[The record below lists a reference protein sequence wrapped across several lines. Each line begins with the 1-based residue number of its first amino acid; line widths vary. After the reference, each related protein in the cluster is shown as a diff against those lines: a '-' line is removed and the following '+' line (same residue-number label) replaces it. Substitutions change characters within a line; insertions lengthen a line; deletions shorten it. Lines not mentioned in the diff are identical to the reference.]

1 MNREMLSLNI
11 LSLLKSKSYAPSN
24 LAGIAAALKL
34 KRKDFPVFR
43 DTIEKM
49 VKEGTVAHV
58 KGDRYCAT
66 KDLGLVA
73 GTIEFKQSGRA
84 QIRLE
89 NGETISVRSEDTGV
103 ALNGDKVLARIL
115 DERFGSRRKFR
126 NREKEMPV
134 SQKYA
139 RVIRIIERKL
149 TTVIGTLAR
158 SMNFWHVV
166 ADDPK
171 FFYDIIVA
179 DPKKSGVKPLPEEG
193 DKVVVKLFEWT
204 QKHINPSGE
213 IVENLGKSHTPMSE
227 YKAILIKYALETEFP
242 SEVLD
247 EVKVLPQEVSE
258 KDIEG
263 RLDLRNE
270 FVITIDPSD
279 AKDFDDALSFKRQPN
294 GILEIGVHIAD
305 VSYYVKPKTALD
317 KEARNRGNS
326 TYLVGTVLP
335 MLPFELS
342 NGLCSL
348 VEDKDRLVK
357 SVFLEFDAAGD
368 CKKVRFAN
376 SVIRSSK
383 RLTYEQAYAFL
394 KENDLN
400 IIKAVRPPAEY
411 STGSTG
417 KPLDEFDDAFLQK
430 LRTTIRQMW
439 GLASILRKK
448 RMRKGSFDLEMP
460 EIRIF
465 CDEQGYAQK
474 IVRREN
480 DESHQLVEEF
490 MLAAN
495 EAVARELFE
504 FHIPFISRVHD
515 DPEEEKLLDL
525 REYLEPFGI
534 FCGDLTRRREIVKTL
549 AAISSHPQSYILKTQ
564 FLKSL
569 KRAVYRASPDGH
581 FGLMKHYY
589 AHFTSPI
596 RRYADFTVH
605 RALNFYMQKMK
616 LATAP
621 KGRMSMDSQAAL
633 EGIANHISKTEQNST
648 DAERESKKVKLLEF
662 FERKIGTN
670 ETFEAVVTAMSSH
683 GFFVELTESMA
694 YGFVHTHTLHDDIYR
709 LNAEGTVM
717 RGRKT
722 GKTIKAGDKIKVYV
736 ESVDL
741 FKRQIDFAKSEI

>member
-1 MNREMLSLNI
+1 MNKELLALNI
-11 LSLLKSKSYAPSN
+11 LSLLKSKNYAPSN

-34 KRKDFPVFR
+34 QRKDFPVFR
-43 DTIEKM
+43 DVIEKM

-73 GTIEFKQSGRA
+73 GVIEFRQSGA
-84 QIRLE
+84 ASIRLE
-89 NGETISVRSEDTGV
+89 NGETISVRREDTGV
-103 ALNGDKVLARIL
+103 ALHGDKVLARIL
-115 DERFGSRRKFR
+115 DERFGSRRHR
-126 NREKEMPV
+126 RREKTMPSSV
-134 SQKYA
+134 KYA
-139 RVIRIIERKL
+139 RVIRIIERKRTKL
-149 TTVIGTLAR
+149 IGTLAR
-158 SMNFWHVV
+158 SMNFWRVV

-171 FFYDIIVA
+171 FFYDVIVA
-179 DPKKSGVKPLPEEG
+179 DPKKSGVKPVPDEG
-193 DKVVVKLFEWT
+193 DKVVVRLHDW
-204 QKHINPSGE
+204 QQRHINPSGE

-227 YKAILIKYALETEFP
+227 YKAILIKYGLDTEFP
-242 SEVLD
+242 AEVLA
-247 EVKVLPQEVSE
+247 EVEKLPKEVGAR
-258 KDIEG
+258 DIEG

-279 AKDFDDALSFKRQPN
+279 AKDFDDALSFRRLPG

-317 KEARNRGNS
+317 KEALSRGNS

-348 VEDKDRLVK
+348 VEGQDRLVK
-357 SVFLEFDAAGD
+357 SVFLSFDAGGD
-368 CKKVRFAN
+368 CKKVGFAN

-400 IIKAVRPPAEY
+400 IIKSVRPPAEY
-411 STGSTG
+411 ATGSAG
-417 KPLDEFDDAFLQK
+417 RPLDEFGDAFLQK
-430 LRTTIRQMW
+430 LRTTLRQMW
-439 GLASILRKK
+439 SLASALRKK

-460 EIRIF
+460 EVRIF
-465 CDEQGYAQK
+465 CDKDGYAQK
-474 IVRREN
+474 IVRKEN
-480 DESHQLVEEF
+480 NESHQLVEEF

-504 FHIPFISRVHD
+504 FHIPYISRVHD
-515 DPEEEKLLDL
+515 EPDEEKLADL
-525 REYLEPFGI
+525 REYLEAFGI
-534 FCGDLTRRREIVKTL
+534 YCGDLTRRREIVKTL
-549 AAISSHPQSYILKTQ
+549 AAIAAHPQSYILKTQ

-569 KRAVYRASPDGH
+569 KRAMYRASPDGH

-605 RALNFYMQKMK
+605 RALNFYMQKTK
-616 LATAP
+616 LASSP
-621 KGRMSMDSQAAL
+621 KGRVSSPNQAAL
-633 EGIANHISKTEQNST
+633 ETVASHISKTEQNST
-648 DAERESKKVKLLEF
+648 DAERESRKVKLLEF
-662 FERKIGTN
+662 FERRVGTG
-670 ETFEAVVTAMSSH
+670 ESFEAVIAAMSTH

-694 YGFVHTHTLHDDIYR
+694 YGFVHMHTLRDDIYR
-709 LNAEGTVM
+709 LNAEGDVL

-722 GKTIKAGDKIKVYV
+722 GKTLKVGDKIRVCV

-741 FKRQIDFAKSEI
+741 FKRQIDFAKSES

>member
-1 MNREMLSLNI
+1 MNKELLALNI
-11 LSLLKSKSYAPSN
+11 LSLLKSKNYAPSN

-34 KRKDFPVFR
+34 QRKDFPVFR
-43 DTIEKM
+43 GIIEKM
-49 VKEGTVAHV
+49 VKEGSVAHV

-73 GTIEFKQSGRA
+73 GTIEFRQSGSA
-84 QIRLE
+84 LIRLE
-89 NGETISVRSEDTGV
+89 NGEAISVRREDTGV
-103 ALNGDKVLARIL
+103 ALHGDKVLARIL
-115 DERFGSRRKFR
+115 DERFGARRGR
-126 NREKEMPV
+126 RREKEMP
-134 SQKYA
+134 SSAKYA
-139 RVIRIIERKL
+139 RVIRVIERRRAKI
-149 TTVIGTLAR
+149 IGTLAR
-158 SMNFWHVV
+158 YMNFWRVV

-171 FFYDIIVA
+171 FFYDVIVA
-179 DPKKSGVKPLPEEG
+179 DPKKSGVKPVPEEG
-193 DKVVVKLFEWT
+193 DKVAVSLHEWT
-204 QKHINPSGE
+204 QRHINPSGD

-227 YKAILIKYALETEFP
+227 YKAILIKYGLETEFP
-242 SEVLD
+242 G
-247 EVKVLPQEVSE
+247 EVKEEVKSLPKKVEPR
-258 KDIEG
+258 DIEG

-279 AKDFDDALSFKRQPN
+279 AKDFDDALSFKRLPD

-317 KEARNRGNS
+317 KEALSRGNS

-348 VEDKDRLVK
+348 VEGEDRLAK
-357 SVFLEFDAAGD
+357 SVFLCFDAGGD
-368 CKKVRFAN
+368 CKNVRFAN

-411 STGSTG
+411 ATGSTG
-417 KPLDEFDDAFLQK
+417 RPLDEFDNAFLQK
-430 LRTTIRQMW
+430 LRSTIRQMW
-439 GLASILRKK
+439 SLASALRKK

-460 EIRIF
+460 EVRIF
-465 CDEQGYAQK
+465 CDKEGYAQK
-474 IVRREN
+474 IVRKEN
-480 DESHQLVEEF
+480 NESHQLVEEF

-504 FHIPFISRVHD
+504 YHIPYISRVHD
-515 DPEEEKLLDL
+515 EPDEEKLADL

-534 FCGDLTRRREIVKTL
+534 YCGDLTRRREIVKTL
-549 AAISSHPQSYILKTQ
+549 AAISAHPQSYVLKTQ

-569 KRAVYRASPDGH
+569 KRAMYRASADGH
-581 FGLMKHYY
+581 FGLMKRYY

-596 RRYADFTVH
+596 RRYADFAAH
-605 RALNFYMQKMK
+605 RALNFYMQKTR
-616 LATAP
+616 LPTAP
-621 KGRMSMDSQAAL
+621 KGRAAAPSQAML
-633 EGIANHISKTEQNST
+633 ESIASHISKTEQNST
-648 DAERESKKVKLLEF
+648 DAERESRKVKLLEF
-662 FERKIGTN
+662 FERKAGTK
-670 ETFEAVVTAMSSH
+670 ESFEAFITAMTSH

-694 YGFVHTHTLHDDIYR
+694 YGFVNMHTLRDDIYR
-709 LNAEGTVM
+709 LNAEGDVL
-717 RGRKT
+717 RGRRT
-722 GKTIKAGDKIKVYV
+722 GKTLKVGDKIRVCV

-741 FKRQIDFAKSEI
+741 FKRQIDFAKAES

>member
-1 MNREMLSLNI
+1 
-11 LSLLKSKSYAPSN
+11 
-24 LAGIAAALKL
+24 
-34 KRKDFPVFR
+34 
-43 DTIEKM
+43 
-49 VKEGTVAHV
+49 
-58 KGDRYCAT
+58 
-66 KDLGLVA
+66 
-73 GTIEFKQSGRA
+73 
-84 QIRLE
+84 
-89 NGETISVRSEDTGV
+89 
-103 ALNGDKVLARIL
+103 
-115 DERFGSRRKFR
+115 
-126 NREKEMPV
+126 
-134 SQKYA
+134 
-139 RVIRIIERKL
+139 
-149 TTVIGTLAR
+149 
-158 SMNFWHVV
+158 
-166 ADDPK
+166 
-171 FFYDIIVA
+171 
-179 DPKKSGVKPLPEEG
+179 
-193 DKVVVKLFEWT
+193 
-204 QKHINPSGE
+204 
-213 IVENLGKSHTPMSE
+213 
-227 YKAILIKYALETEFP
+227 
-242 SEVLD
+242 
-247 EVKVLPQEVSE
+247 
-258 KDIEG
+258 
-263 RLDLRNE
+263 
-270 FVITIDPSD
+270 
-279 AKDFDDALSFKRQPN
+279 
-294 GILEIGVHIAD
+294 
-305 VSYYVKPKTALD
+305 
-317 KEARNRGNS
+317 
-326 TYLVGTVLP
+326 
-335 MLPFELS
+335 
-342 NGLCSL
+342 
-348 VEDKDRLVK
+348 
-357 SVFLEFDAAGD
+357 
-368 CKKVRFAN
+368 
-376 SVIRSSK
+376 
-383 RLTYEQAYAFL
+383 
-394 KENDLN
+394 
-400 IIKAVRPPAEY
+400 
-411 STGSTG
+411 
-417 KPLDEFDDAFLQK
+417 
-430 LRTTIRQMW
+430 
-439 GLASILRKK
+439 
-448 RMRKGSFDLEMP
+448 MRKGSFDLEMP
-460 EIRIF
+460 EIKIF

-662 FERKIGTN
+662 FERKIGTH

-722 GKTIKAGDKIKVYV
+722 GKTIKEGDKIKVYV

-741 FKRQIDFAKSEI
+741 FKRQIDFAKSES